1 MSFPFGK
8 IPVQVLKEVIFKNL
22 GVKRKEVVLGP
33 AAGFDGAVINIGNS
47 SLIVSVDPI
56 TGAIE
61 RIGWLAVNIN
71 ANDIATFGVEP
82 AFFLSCILLPENAN
96 RGIVET
102 ISAQMDEAAKKLG
115 IAIVGGHCEVTPG
128 LTNPIVVGCAMGLT
142 EKGNYVTAG
151 GAKLGD
157 RLILT
162 KSAGIEGTAILAA
175 DREEQLKKALKPAML
190 RNAKKFYDNISVVK
204 DAIAAFKTGAVHAM
218 HDPTEGG
225 LAGGVHEMA
234 DASNLGVK
242 IYEEKIRIAPE
253 TARICDFFRIDPLQ
267 LIASGSLLIAAKR
280 NSADKVVK
288 VLEKNQIAA
297 AVIGEFVSSPEK
309 RFIVR
314 KRGGL
319 EELVRPV
326 SDHLWLALEKP
337 VNSAV

>member
-1 MSFPFGK
+1 MKLPYGK
-8 IPVQVLKEVIFKNL
+8 IPVEILRDVIFQNL
-22 GVKRKEVVLGP
+22 GLKRGEVVLGP
-33 AAGFDGAVINIGNS
+33 SAGFDGAVIDVGS
-47 SLIVSVDPI
+47 KSLIVSMDPI

-71 ANDIATFGVEP
+71 ANDIATFGVAP
-82 AFFLSCILLPENAN
+82 AFFLSCILLHENAN
-96 RGIVET
+96 RRIVEK
-102 ISAQMDEAAKKLG
+102 ISAQMDKAAKKLG
-115 IAIVGGHCEVTPG
+115 MAIVGGHCEVTPG

-157 RLILT
+157 KLILT

-175 DREEQLKKALKPAML
+175 DREEQIKKALKPTML
-190 RNAKKFYDNISVVK
+190 RNARKFYDNISVVK
-204 DAIAAFKTGAVHAM
+204 DAVTAFKTGAVHAM

-225 LAGGVHEMA
+225 LAGGIHEMA
-234 DASNLGVK
+234 DASNLSVK
-242 IYEEKIRIAPE
+242 IYEEKIRIAPK
-253 TARICDFFRIDPLQ
+253 TVKICDFFRIDPLQ

-288 VLEKNQIAA
+288 VLDKNQIAA
-297 AVIGEFVSSPEK
+297 AVIGEFVSSSEK

-314 KRGGL
+314 KGGGL

-326 SDHLWLALEKP
+326 SDHLWLALENS

>member
-33 AAGFDGAVINIGNS
+33 AAGFDGAVINIGNN

-82 AFFLSCILLPENAN
+82 AFFLSCILLPENADT
-96 RGIVET
+96 GIVET
-102 ISAQMDEAAKKLG
+102 ISAQMGEAAKKLG

-162 KSAGIEGTAILAA
+162 KSVGIEGTAILAA
-175 DREEQLKKALKPAML
+175 DREEQLKKALKPTML
-190 RNAKKFYDNISVVK
+190 RNAKKFYDSISVVK

-242 IYEEKIRIAPE
+242 IFEEKIRIAPE

-326 SDHLWLALEKP
+326 SDHLWVALEKP
-337 VNSAV
+337 FNSAV